1 MPEIDLGKVTGERG
15 PQGTRGSLWYTGT
28 GVTGTA
34 AEGTV
39 MPSSG
44 VDDAKVDDI
53 YLNVSTDDIY
63 ICVLEGAADT
73 AKWAYKGSIKGNIG
87 PQGPAGP
94 TGAVD
99 ENTPMTFE
107 QAAARENINSGE
119 AIKTIFGKVKKW
131 FADLGAAA
139 FCNVVNNGT
148 TTAANTVLDGRM
160 GKTLTDKDNNLQDQ
174 VNALNENLK
183 NNSRIIIHKGEL
195 AASGRGSFPAHS
207 VAVIYNNNTL
217 ADIHISFVIGDYA
230 VGSADDYS
238 IFNYDYLK
246 AACGNKE
253 VYWDPFSSFV
263 QMFNDSVASYPES
276 YIGRT
281 GLLFHIDS
289 LKRVMFARAY
299 DADMKVGGWG
309 TSEEKLYKNIG
320 THVIVDIYGA
330 NLS

>member
-174 VNALNENLK
+174 VNELNENFDIKYIKKLYQGSAYQVGTTY
-183 NNSRIIIHKGEL
+183 NLLGNQSTYDYMLIIWQFSPSGVSQDCSVISTGGNMKRYFNKMHHGTDKTLYCSDVEISF
-195 AASGRGSFPAHS
+195 ADESFTINKSGRINFKTDGTRVVENFAQ
-207 VAVIYNNNTL
+207 T
-217 ADIHISFVIGDYA
+217 
-230 VGSADDYS
+230 
-238 IFNYDYLK
+238 
-246 AACGNKE
+246 
-253 VYWDPFSSFV
+253 
-263 QMFNDSVASYPES
+263 
-276 YIGRT
+276 YIQ
-281 GLLFHIDS
+281 
-289 LKRVMFARAY
+289 A
-299 DADMKVGGWG
+299 
-309 TSEEKLYKNIG
+309 
-320 THVIVDIYGA
+320 IYGIKVK
-330 NLS
+330 

>member
-107 QAAARENINSGE
+107 QAAARKNINSGE

-148 TTAANTVLDGRM
+148 TTAENTVLDGRM
-160 GKTLTDKDNNLQDQ
+160 GKTLTDEDNNLQTQIDG
-174 VNALNENLK
+174 LNENLTYK
-183 NNSRIIIHKGEL
+183 HIAGT
-195 AASGRGSFPAHS
+195 SFENAVSNAYLDRPTTIWGQNLTGIDGITNGDNDVLIVVYRYPAQQYQS
-207 VAVIYNNNTL
+207 
-217 ADIHISFVIGDYA
+217 
-230 VGSADDYS
+230 
-238 IFNYDYLK
+238 LK
-246 AACGNKE
+246 ALVFDFRSTKVKAISQINGSWNG
-253 VYWDPFSSFV
+253 W
-263 QMFNDSVASYPES
+263 
-276 YIGRT
+276 
-281 GLLFHIDS
+281 
-289 LKRVMFARAY
+289 Y
-299 DADMKVGGWG
+299 DIVG
-309 TSEEKLYKNIG
+309 
-320 THVIVDIYGA
+320 
-330 NLS
+330 